1 MQKTKL
7 KTILKEIS
15 LFKGLDDSKLEE
27 LVSISKVKE
36 YRKDNTIFY
45 EGEESHSLI
54 VLAEG
59 TVRICKHNS
68 KGDKIN
74 IGIFKPYSLVAEAA
88 TLKHTSFPATAYCED
103 DVKIVYIELE
113 TFSEKF
119 IADPSVSYMIID
131 SLLEKIRMIETNIEI
146 NIASNAKDK
155 ILSYYERSQTL
166 NLGLKNYEIASLLGM
181 SPETFSRNLK
191 KLEKD
196 ALILKSDTGY
206 KVR

>member
-1 MQKTKL
+1 MQRTEL
-7 KTILKEIS
+7 KAILREIP
-15 LFKGLDDSKLEE
+15 LFKGLDESKLKE

-36 YRKDNTIFY
+36 YSKDSTIFY
-45 EGEESHSLI
+45 AGEQGDSLI

-74 IGIFKPYSLVAEAA
+74 IGIFKPFALVAEAV
-88 TLKHTSFPATAYCED
+88 TLKHTPFPATAYCED

-113 TFSEKF
+113 AFSEKF
-119 IADPSVSYMIID
+119 ISDPNVSYMIIN

-196 ALILKSDTGY
+196 KLIYKSDTGY
-206 KVR
+206 EVR